1 MNLTNNKIE
10 LLARRLLGGS
20 FPNISINDEYSQA
33 IKNPQKNKIDH
44 SITII
49 MIVFVIVLFSS
60 IQFFAASALNG
71 NYTINTS
78 GGDYTTIAAAVSDL
92 YANGISGP
100 VTFTI
105 EGTFNEQI
113 DLDGAISGS
122 SKFNPIIFMGGKV
135 TYTATTSAD
144 NFVVRINSANYIEFI
159 NNIFTAGGTTY
170 ARIIYSE
177 APNGNITFDG
187 NIFQGTSTSG
197 SDINKAL
204 IYFKADNSLENLNSY
219 EFINNTLNDGTYGLY
234 LESFDSPRST
244 GLRIT
249 TNTFNTAYRAI
260 HIDKFD
266 APKIS
271 SNIITNN
278 ISSDYSIY
286 LRDCSEDF
294 QIQKNKISTSYSA
307 GSGIRILDCLI
318 GSGRSLIA
326 NNFIQACDEGIS
338 LNNVSDVDIYF
349 NSVNIE
355 ISSDLPLPASAAMD
369 LHESCRDVN
378 IVNNIFNNRR
388 EGYALNA
395 NLSNGT
401 LQVSSSDYNC
411 FLTTNYLNLIKWN
424 GTLYSSL
431 SISNYQTITGFD
443 LNSIVTHP
451 HYTSI
456 TDLHTNEPLLHKAG
470 IQIAAITTDIDNEL
484 RISATPCIGADEFLL
499 PLSGTYT
506 IGSNSDYSTIA
517 NAVFDLY
524 VSGIDGAVI
533 FKLKDGQYNEQINL
547 DGAITGSSSTNT
559 VTFES
564 YSGFHGNVNITYSAN
579 SSVNN
584 YVLRINEAEHLNFR
598 NLTFTAGGSD
608 YAKVVTLE
616 NVNGNLE
623 FYDNVMNG
631 FVITSVGTDEQNVIS
646 CNNNSKLDNSSFK
659 KNDLNGGNNGI
670 YLSLSSSQPYTTNLQ
685 IIENN
690 ISTYR
695 QSIRINYADAPM
707 IKSNFLENESTSNI
721 FLNFIINNYIVENN
735 IILGGYGIH
744 LIQCYGTASFNGKIQ
759 NNLISVSHT
768 GIDISASSFINVYSN
783 TVRNTRASG
792 LLFTPVRIQNVGTIN
807 NIKFINNILYASGG
821 CAAINWEGGTI
832 SECNYN
838 NLYTTGPTLVKH
850 GNTDYSTLSDWQSA
864 PEGFDQNSYSSAVGF
879 VSETDLHIQNS
890 SELLLGTNLPEVP
903 EDIDGDTR
911 NDPPFIGADEPIL
924 DISELS
930 LKIFLEGPYNTLN
943 GKMNATLTI
952 PTTSPYTENN
962 KTVGSIPNGVVDW
975 VLVKLLDDQFN
986 LVVAQSAFLANNGTI
1001 ISTNGSGTLKFLV
1014 DTASDY
1020 YVVVEHRNH
1029 LPIMSVNPISIQ

>member
-204 IYFKADNSLENLNSY
+204 IYFKADNSSENLNSY

-355 ISSDLPLPASAAMD
+355 ISSDLPYPA
-369 LHESCRDVN
+369 
-378 IVNNIFNNRR
+378 
-388 EGYALNA
+388 
-395 NLSNGT
+395 
-401 LQVSSSDYNC
+401 
-411 FLTTNYLNLIKWN
+411 
-424 GTLYSSL
+424 
-431 SISNYQTITGFD
+431 
-443 LNSIVTHP
+443 
-451 HYTSI
+451 
-456 TDLHTNEPLLHKAG
+456 
-470 IQIAAITTDIDNEL
+470 
-484 RISATPCIGADEFLL
+484 
-499 PLSGTYT
+499 
-506 IGSNSDYSTIA
+506 
-517 NAVFDLY
+517 
-524 VSGIDGAVI
+524 
-533 FKLKDGQYNEQINL
+533 
-547 DGAITGSSSTNT
+547 
-559 VTFES
+559 
-564 YSGFHGNVNITYSAN
+564 
-579 SSVNN
+579 
-584 YVLRINEAEHLNFR
+584 
-598 NLTFTAGGSD
+598 
-608 YAKVVTLE
+608 
-616 NVNGNLE
+616 
-623 FYDNVMNG
+623 
-631 FVITSVGTDEQNVIS
+631 
-646 CNNNSKLDNSSFK
+646 
-659 KNDLNGGNNGI
+659 
-670 YLSLSSSQPYTTNLQ
+670 
-685 IIENN
+685 
-690 ISTYR
+690 
-695 QSIRINYADAPM
+695 
-707 IKSNFLENESTSNI
+707 
-721 FLNFIINNYIVENN
+721 
-735 IILGGYGIH
+735 
-744 LIQCYGTASFNGKIQ
+744 
-759 NNLISVSHT
+759 
-768 GIDISASSFINVYSN
+768 
-783 TVRNTRASG
+783 
-792 LLFTPVRIQNVGTIN
+792 
-807 NIKFINNILYASGG
+807 
-821 CAAINWEGGTI
+821 
-832 SECNYN
+832 
-838 NLYTTGPTLVKH
+838 
-850 GNTDYSTLSDWQSA
+850 
-864 PEGFDQNSYSSAVGF
+864 
-879 VSETDLHIQNS
+879 
-890 SELLLGTNLPEVP
+890 
-903 EDIDGDTR
+903 
-911 NDPPFIGADEPIL
+911 
-924 DISELS
+924 
-930 LKIFLEGPYNTLN
+930 
-943 GKMNATLTI
+943 
-952 PTTSPYTENN
+952 
-962 KTVGSIPNGVVDW
+962 
-975 VLVKLLDDQFN
+975 
-986 LVVAQSAFLANNGTI
+986 
-1001 ISTNGSGTLKFLV
+1001 
-1014 DTASDY
+1014 
-1020 YVVVEHRNH
+1020 
-1029 LPIMSVNPISIQ
+1029 